1 MNNRTFVIGLAVL
14 IAAGLGFAALVLRNG
29 GAPVAAAVAIGELAD
44 DDPSLGPLDAPI
56 TVVEFGDLQCPFT
69 ARFHLNTL
77 PALLT
82 DYSGQVR
89 WVLRDMPIE
98 KRHPQA
104 ARAAEAAACAGDGG
118 KYFEFADLALSS
130 QDKLSDDDLAGY
142 AYELGLDKAA
152 FSDCLAANTHA
163 TEVQRDYNAGRA
175 YGVKVTPT
183 FFINGKYRIDGNQ
196 GYGTFASLFDKI
208 LEERG
213 K

>member
-29 GAPVAAAVAIGELAD
+29 GAPVAAAVAIEELAD
-44 DDPSLGPLDAPI
+44 DDPSPGPPDAPI

-89 WVLRDMPIE
+89 WVYRDMPIE
-98 KRHPQA
+98 KRHHQA
-104 ARAAEAAACAGDGG
+104 ARAAEAAACANEAG
-118 KYFEFADLALSS
+118 KFWEFADLAVNN

-152 FSDCLAANTHA
+152 
-163 TEVQRDYNAGRA
+163 
-175 YGVKVTPT
+175 
-183 FFINGKYRIDGNQ
+183 
-196 GYGTFASLFDKI
+196 
-208 LEERG
+208 
-213 K
+213 